1 MKTIIIA
8 IVATMLLVSYMNT
21 QDINACMERG
31 HTFETC
37 NHIFNR

>member
-1 MKTIIIA
+1 MKYILAILIA
-8 IVATMLLVSYMNT
+8 FAAVGILNT

-31 HTFETC
+31 NTFEIC